1 MSARACNAAS
11 GNPHIAFAGSYPAR
25 LHLEAADLES
35 SSPDPS
41 SPITPRKLSHAAWFS
56 EGSELTRSRIISH
69 ATIFNAPSGG
79 IPIASDTAHCGQ
91 NEIRCADDFCRGFT
105 PTVCANM

>member
-1 MSARACNAAS
+1 MKILEGTLHPALRYLALDS
-11 GNPHIAFAGSYPAR
+11 G
-25 LHLEAADLES
+25 

-41 SPITPRKLSHAAWFS
+41 SPITPRKLSHAASFS

-69 ATIFNAPSGG
+69 AAIFSAPSGG
-79 IPIASDTAHCGQ
+79 RPIASDTAHCGQ
-91 NEIRCADDFCRGFT
+91 KQIRCAPDFCLGFT